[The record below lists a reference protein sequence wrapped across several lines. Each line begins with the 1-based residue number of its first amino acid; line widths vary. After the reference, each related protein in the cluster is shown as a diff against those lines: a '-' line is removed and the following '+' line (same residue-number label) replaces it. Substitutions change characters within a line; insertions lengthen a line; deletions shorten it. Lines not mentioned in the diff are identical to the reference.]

1 MKTLSLSTAE
11 CGGASDATAPCARVL
26 RVPVH
31 VVNVHEVVRQMDG
44 WIQRGDGQR
53 WIAVT
58 SSHGIMEGFKHP
70 EFRQILESATLSLP
84 DGQWT
89 ARAAAAHLSL
99 APQQVRG
106 ADLMLAFFALANERG
121 YSSYFLGDTAEV
133 LERLTARLRSQFP
146 GLRIAGAYSPPF
158 HPLSREEND
167 EIIKRI
173 NEAKPHVLW
182 VCLGLPKQET
192 WIFANRQKLDA
203 PLIIA
208 AGAAAKFVSGD
219 VATAPAW
226 IRQHGFEWLWRLVRE
241 PRRCWRR
248 SMLYGPQFA
257 LFAILELC
265 GLRRYDS

>member
-1 MKTLSLSTAE
+1 MTAE
-11 CGGASDATAPCARVL
+11 SQLASYANVPCARVL

-31 VVNVHEVVRQMDG
+31 VINVHDVVRQMDG
-44 WIQRGDGQR
+44 WIQRGGGQR

-70 EFRQILESATLSLP
+70 EFRQILESAALSLP

-99 APQQVRG
+99 DAQQVRG
-106 ADLMLAFFALANERG
+106 ADLMLAFFALANQRG
-121 YSSYFLGDTAEV
+121 YSCYFLGDTDEV
-133 LERLTARLRSQFP
+133 LEQLTARLRSQFP
-146 GLRIAGAYSPPF
+146 GMRIAGTYSPPF
-158 HPLSREEND
+158 RPLSSEEND
-167 EIIKRI
+167 EIIRRI
-173 NEAKPHVLW
+173 NATKPQVVW

-192 WIFANRQKLDA
+192 WIFANRHKLDS
-203 PLIIA
+203 PIVIA
-208 AGAAAKFVSGD
+208 AGAAAKFVSGN

-257 LFAILELC
+257 LLAILELS
-265 GLRRYDS
+265 GLRKYD